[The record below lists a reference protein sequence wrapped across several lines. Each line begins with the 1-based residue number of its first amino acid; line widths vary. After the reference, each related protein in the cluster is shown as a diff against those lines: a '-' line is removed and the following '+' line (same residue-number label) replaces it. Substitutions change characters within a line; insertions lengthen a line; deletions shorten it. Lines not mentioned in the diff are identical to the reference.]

1 MDRERLVGVL
11 GEDTRGS
18 GYVVGPR
25 LVLTSAHVVGEA
37 GTPVTVL
44 RPGRR
49 RHDHAVVVWRGTP
62 HGRDDAALVRVEAAE
77 WREPAGTAEP
87 WGRMATTR
95 TGQLCETWGIPG
107 VIRRAGTAERPHPP
121 SEAMQ
126 LTGTINPGSGYVEK
140 RHLLALTEHSMR
152 EWPAD
157 GPVWAGL
164 SGAAVVCGGLLVGVV
179 KAEVPGFGHGLLEVV
194 PAYLLHTD
202 DGFLK
207 ALKDNAASSLTLG
220 QVEFD
225 ELHARDTPAP
235 SEGLLPPGSLLQA
248 GRQVVAFSGREEIL
262 TRLRRWCEPAG
273 FGVRL
278 LHGPGGQGK
287 TRLAARLGEVL
298 QAADRRWTVLWPDP
312 GAGPAELTRLRDTAE
327 PLLVVLDYAET
338 RQDELAAL
346 LRAGTLHRGGVPL
359 KVLLLARTA
368 GEWWDN
374 AGYAPGGAV
383 LGGAPTDELPV
394 LAPDHETRA
403 LLYRQA
409 AASFAERLAGPAHA
423 PGGNGWA
430 ALAKDLPDPGPR
442 ALPSGN
448 VLTLHMTALADLLDA
463 ALRSAP
469 GRADGPTPAEAT
481 DPDTDPYDR
490 KDAEDRILDHERA
503 YWTKVAGQHPLPHG
517 LVRRRSL
524 ADALATVVLLGGV
537 PLQEHER
544 EDLLRRTPVLSGLHD
559 HELLVV
565 REWIEAVYPSAERD
579 PWEIVQPDRLAER
592 FIGRHLLENRRLVH
606 TLLAPADT
614 RRPPAG
620 PVGAAQSARLLTL
633 LSRAAAHPPL
643 AGTLDDLI
651 VDVCTRHAD
660 LLGTVT
666 IDVATQVERPQPLV
680 DALTRRTEDQE
691 VSIPALA
698 ELADHLPRTSHALAA
713 WALHLVE
720 RLVAL
725 RRAAGTGTVEDSVAL
740 GAELRHLAKRL
751 LWTGRTA
758 EALTAADEAVDL
770 LQPLLATHPQSA
782 RVHLAAALNN
792 RSVCLGVLGRR
803 TEALPPA
810 LEAVAHYRIVVG
822 TEPVPEDAR
831 GNLVTS
837 LGGLA
842 ATQSRLGRNPEAL
855 EAIQEAVGIQRGLVR
870 AGAPEAE
877 AGLVAQLN
885 NLAIRHTDTGHHRE
899 AFEAAS
905 EAAERCEPLADRHPD
920 AHLPELAMVLGTLS
934 TCHGDLGNP
943 EKALALVR
951 RSVDIRERLF
961 RERPESFRHLL
972 AMALNS
978 LAIDLGELGHVAE
991 SVRTA
996 ERSVGLYRELVA
1008 QEPDGHR
1015 PELAMALN
1023 TLANQYSS
1031 ADDGE
1036 PALAAAEEAA
1046 RIYAELD
1053 EATPG
1058 VFAADLAMGMFT
1070 RANCEAAAGRPDEA
1084 IASLFAVVAACRE
1097 LAASEPRANA
1107 GSLARALH
1115 NLRICL
1121 VAADRTSEAMDL
1133 VDEALATYA
1142 DPDRAGADDL
1152 HPVIVEL
1159 LNSRATCLD
1168 TLGRTDEGLAPLRL
1182 AVEIARRRADG
1193 PGGAGTAALVGQLG
1207 LLAAFAFRV
1216 RRRAEAAGTVAE
1228 AIALL
1233 RSRARTEPERYE
1245 ADLAGTLSH
1254 QVNLLGSI
1262 ARYDEAEAA
1271 AREAVAVRC
1280 RVADRDGAAA
1290 RIHVAAGL
1298 TGLAELLMMRLSPRQ
1313 ALEALDLARDHERRM
1328 TPEEAAAH
1336 ESVLAFGQRF
1346 RGLLLF
1352 MVGRRTEALS
1362 TVREAVAAADRF
1374 AETAPGRMPGLPVVL
1389 FAAGSVLTDLELRE
1403 EALPHLERAVAL
1415 CRAPV
1420 EAGEAGYE
1428 IILATCLGTLAACL
1442 ALEPAQ
1448 PERALAATTEALE
1461 ICRRLAADDPEAGV
1475 GLLARA
1481 TTQQG
1486 LRLAEAGRSE
1496 ESLRLTAEAVRLGRA
1511 HLAVDRDAHVLEP
1524 VDALHAFAVARRLAG
1539 VEHTEA
1545 LAAIDEAVALLEG
1558 LGEREPHLAGQ
1569 LTGKAAALRAL
1580 LLGAVAEEAA
1590 ARSPER

>member
-11 GEDTRGS
+11 GEGTRGS

-87 WGRMATTR
+87 WGRMATMR

-207 ALKDNAASSLTLG
+207 ALEDNGASSLTLG

-235 SEGLLPPGSLLQA
+235 SEGRLTPGSLLQA
-248 GRQVVAFSGREEIL
+248 GRQVVGFSGREEIL
-262 TRLRRWCEPAG
+262 TRLRQWCEPAG

-374 AGYAPGGAV
+374 ARYAPGGAV
-383 LGGAPTDELPV
+383 LGGAPADELPV

-423 PGGNGWA
+423 PGGSGWA

-448 VLTLHMTALADLLDA
+448 ILTLHMTALADLLDA
-463 ALRSAP
+463 ALRKDP
-469 GRADGPTPAEAT
+469 GRADERPPAGHAEDS
-481 DPDTDPYDR
+481 DPDDR

-524 ADALATVVLLGGV
+524 ADTLATVVLLGGA

-606 TLLAPADT
+606 TLLAPADP

-633 LSRAAAHPPL
+633 LARAAAHPPL

-666 IDVATQVERPQPLV
+666 MDVATQVERPQPLV

-691 VSIPALA
+691 VPIPALA
-698 ELADHLPRTSHALAA
+698 ELADHLPRNSHALAE
-713 WALHLVE
+713 WALRLVE
-720 RLVAL
+720 RLVTL
-725 RRAAGTGTVEDSVAL
+725 RRAAGTGTVEDTVAL
-740 GAELRHLAKRL
+740 GAELRRLSKQL
-751 LWTGRTA
+751 LWTGRAA
-758 EALTAADEAVDL
+758 EALTATDEAVDL

-792 RSVCLGVLGRR
+792 RSVCLGMLGRR

-810 LEAVAHYRIVVG
+810 LEAVAHYRVVVG

-842 ATQSRLGRNPEAL
+842 ATQSRLGRNQEAL

-870 AGAPEAE
+870 AGAPGAE

-885 NLAIRHTDTGHHRE
+885 HLAVRHTDTGHHRE

-961 RERPESFRHLL
+961 RERPESFRDLL

-978 LAIDLGELGHVAE
+978 LAIDLGKLGHVAE

-1031 ADDGE
+1031 ADDSE

-1070 RANCEAAAGRPDEA
+1070 RANCEAAAGRLDEA
-1084 IASLFAVVAACRE
+1084 VASLFAVVEACRE

-1107 GSLARALH
+1107 GSLARALR

-1121 VAADRTSEAMDL
+1121 VAAGRPSEAMDL

-1142 DPDRAGADDL
+1142 DPDRDGADDL
-1152 HPVIVEL
+1152 HPVILEL
-1159 LNSRATCLD
+1159 LTSRAMCLD

-1182 AVEIARRRADG
+1182 AVEIARGRADG

-1207 LLAAFAFRV
+1207 LLGAFAFQV
-1216 RRRAEAAGTVAE
+1216 RRRAEAAGAAAETV
-1228 AIALL
+1228 ALL
-1233 RSRARTEPERYE
+1233 RIRAQAEPERYE

-1280 RVADRDGAAA
+1280 RVADRDGAAE
-1290 RIHVAAGL
+1290 RIHVVAGL

-1313 ALEALDLARDHERRM
+1313 ALEALDLAREHERRM
-1328 TPEEAAAH
+1328 TPEETAAH
-1336 ESVLAFGQRF
+1336 ESVLTSAQCF
-1346 RGLLLF
+1346 RGLLLC
-1352 MVGRRTEALS
+1352 MVGRRTEALPI
-1362 TVREAVAAADRF
+1362 VREAVAAADRF
-1374 AETAPGRMPGLPVVL
+1374 AETAPGRTIGLPVAL

-1415 CRAPV
+1415 CRAPA

-1428 IILATCLGTLAACL
+1428 IILATCLGALAACL

-1461 ICRRLAADDPEAGV
+1461 ICRRLAEGDPEAGV

-1481 TTQQG
+1481 TGQQG
-1486 LRLAEAGRSE
+1486 LRLAAAGRSE

-1511 HLAVDRDAHVLEP
+1511 HLAVDRRAHVLEP
-1524 VDALHAFAVARRLAG
+1524 IDALHAFAAVRRLAA

-1558 LGEREPHLAGQ
+1558 LGEREPHLAEQ
-1569 LTGKAAALRAL
+1569 MLGKAAALRDL
-1580 LLGAVAEEAA
+1580 LLGAAAEEAA